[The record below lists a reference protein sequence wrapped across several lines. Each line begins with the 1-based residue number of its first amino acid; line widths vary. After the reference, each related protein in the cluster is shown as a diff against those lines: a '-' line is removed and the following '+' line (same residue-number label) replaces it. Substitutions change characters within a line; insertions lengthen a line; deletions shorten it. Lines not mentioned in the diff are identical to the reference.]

1 MKKLIL
7 LSMSFCYLSLFTNA
21 QDTLFTGDIT
31 TSKFSRMDIIDWA
44 MGETLTNGY
53 YVNFGTAEAPAFT
66 EVGANPVKT
75 GINTSDKALHM
86 ATTKGHSWWP
96 DFMIMTLAEPISI
109 TEATR
114 YLHIYHYRENLN
126 KGFSIYIGNVTLP
139 EDVDKGNK
147 RWDMDLKKPGVWE
160 DCVVDLHWYIENATP
175 VDAIGML
182 MDRNWGGDAEDPT
195 NYYMDEIVL
204 NNSNLPRG
212 LNIFAE
218 TELSIDLGNEASTNK
233 WVGTT
238 DLQNPENT
246 SAIVANPFTSYSVEA
261 PYNTIMKFNKSANA
275 DWWAGGPRFVL
286 NGSLHVGTTGNSYLH
301 VFVNIDSMETAK
313 DYYVVQLN
321 AKDFAGNQLDSGDG
335 LKYWSDDAGHWVD
348 MVMDVTSLTYV
359 SEFQVRFDVR
369 KDDADAYIKSP
380 YGKFYLDGLE
390 INGSSEPRLF
400 GPNAVDNKELPKISV
415 YSANKN
421 IVVDGNVSTVEVFS
435 VLGSKIGKYTTQ
447 ESTTRIPVNNGGVY
461 LVRTTQ
467 TDNTISTTK
476 VLVK

>member
-7 LSMSFCYLSLFTNA
+7 LSMSFCSLSLFTNA

-53 YVNFGTAEAPAFT
+53 YINFGTAEAPAFT
-66 EVGANPVKT
+66 EVGTNPVKT
-75 GINTSDKALHM
+75 GLNTTDKALHM

-96 DFMIMTLAEPISI
+96 DFLIMQLTEPITI

-114 YLHIYHYRENLN
+114 YLHVFHYRENLN
-126 KGFSIYIGNVTLP
+126 KGFSIYTGNVTLP
-139 EDVDKGNK
+139 EDADKGNK
-147 RWDMDLKKPGVWE
+147 RWDMNLKKPGVWE

-175 VDAIGML
+175 LDAVGML
-182 MDRNWGGDAEDPT
+182 MDMNWGGDAEDPT

-218 TELSIDLGNEASTNK
+218 TELSIDLGNETSTNK

-238 DLQNPENT
+238 DLQYSGN
-246 SAIVANPFTSYSVEA
+246 SAEIVANPFTDFSTVA
-261 PYNTIMKFNKSANA
+261 PFDNIMKFRKDTS

-286 NGSLHVGTTGNSYLH
+286 NGSLHVGTTGSSYLH
-301 VFVNIDSMETAK
+301 VFVNIDSMEVAK

-321 AKDFAGNQLDSGDG
+321 AKDFAGNQLDSGDL
-335 LKYWSDDAGHWVD
+335 LKYWSDDSGTWVD
-348 MVMDVTSLTYV
+348 MVMDVTSLSYV
-359 SEFQVRFDVR
+359 AEFQVRFDVR
-369 KDDADAYIKSP
+369 KNDQDAYIKSP
-380 YGKFYLDGLE
+380 KGKFYLDDLV
-390 INGSSEPRLF
+390 INGNAEQRSF
-400 GPNAVDNKELPKISV
+400 GTDVTSKELSNVSV
-415 YSANKN
+415 FAANKN
-421 IVVDGNVSTVEVFS
+421 IMVDGEVAVIEVYNVI
-435 VLGSKIGKYTTQ
+435 GSKVGSYVAQ
-447 ESTTRIPVNNGGVY
+447 ESKTCIPMNHTGVY
-461 LVRTTQ
+461 LVRTIQ
-467 TDNTISTTK
+467 KDNTISTTK